1 MRLCYTRPGAFSDPV
16 VLLMRTLRTTATA
29 LLPAVTVVLLTVL
42 GLACSR
48 TPPGSV
54 DDLFVTNKRFN
65 IDNDA
70 GVVRVYAQVENTGR
84 GAVREARMEA
94 ILRSADGSK
103 RGANNVI
110 LKDIA
115 PGEKREF
122 AIVVTS
128 HSKAADVEI
137 VAGEVEK

>member
-1 MRLCYTRPGAFSDPV
+1 
-16 VLLMRTLRTTATA
+16 MRTLRTAATA

-48 TPPGSV
+48 TPPGGV

-115 PGEKREF
+115 PGEKRDF
-122 AIVVTS
+122 SIVVTS